1 MYLLHKSLCTFL
13 KIQQQY
19 PAQNK
24 NARIAVYTLKLQ
36 KQKYLHYWVNTNVYE
51 YHCHFYFVLIPFS
64 Y

>member
-1 MYLLHKSLCTFL
+1 MVSTMYLLHKSLCTFL

-51 YHCHFYFVLIPFS
+51 
-64 Y
+64 